1 MSLGIQLLSSRRFL
15 PLFVTQFLGAF
26 NDNAFKNALLIWI
39 AYESA
44 AKSGEHTA
52 ILINLAAGVFILPFF
67 LFSALAGQLADK
79 FEKAWLSQK
88 IKQAE
93 CIIMCLAAY
102 FFIRESLL
110 GLFGVL
116 FLMGLQSTF
125 FGPIK
130 YSLLPE
136 HLKRDELIAGN
147 GLIELGTFLSILM
160 GTLVGGLL
168 VRSATGFGVLLTCLV
183 LFSVIGY
190 LGSRAIPRARLHQP
204 DLKIDWNVF
213 RASDAIIS
221 DVKKVSLLWR
231 SILAISWFW
240 FVGATCL
247 TQFPLYTQTVVGG
260 DETVVTLFLV
270 LFCLGVGTG
279 SMLCNAFMK
288 GVINA
293 RLVPYGCW
301 GMSCCLLLLIGA
313 SYAYCQCWSPQP
325 QILLNAMQFLQRGF
339 VSWCIVFSLMGLAFS
354 AGIYIVPLYALLQH
368 HSPQS
373 TLGRILAANN
383 IMNALFMVGASV
395 LAVALFALGF
405 ELVELFLA
413 VAVLNFGV
421 CVLVR
426 RIVHQKGNN
435 G

>member
-1 MSLGIQLLSSRRFL
+1 
-15 PLFVTQFLGAF
+15 
-26 NDNAFKNALLIWI
+26 
-39 AYESA
+39 
-44 AKSGEHTA
+44 
-52 ILINLAAGVFILPFF
+52 
-67 LFSALAGQLADK
+67 
-79 FEKAWLSQK
+79 
-88 IKQAE
+88 
-93 CIIMCLAAY
+93 
-102 FFIRESLL
+102 
-110 GLFGVL
+110 
-116 FLMGLQSTF
+116 
-125 FGPIK
+125 
-130 YSLLPE
+130 LLPE
-136 HLKRDELIAGN
+136 HLQRDELIAGN
-147 GLIELGTFLSILM
+147 GLIELGTFLSILI

-168 VRSATGFGVLLTCLV
+168 VRSTTGFGVLLSCLV

-190 LGSRAIPRARLHQP
+190 LGSRAIPRARVHQP

-213 RASDAIIS
+213 RASDAIIAA
-221 DVKKVSLLWR
+221 VKKVSLLWR

-260 DETVVTLFLV
+260 DESVVTLFLV

-279 SMLCNAFMK
+279 SLLCNAFMK

-301 GMSCCLLLLIGA
+301 GMSCCLLLLIGT
-313 SYAYCQCWSPQP
+313 SYAYSESCSPQP
-325 QILLNAMQFLQRGF
+325 QILFNAMHFLQQGLI
-339 VSWCIVFSLMGLAFS
+339 SWGIVCSLVGLAFS

-383 IMNALFMVGASV
+383 ILNALFMVVASV
-395 LAVALFALGF
+395 LAVALCALG
-405 ELVELFLA
+405 LGVLQLFLG

-426 RIVHQKGNN
+426 RIVLQKGNN

>member
-1 MSLGIQLLSSRRFL
+1 MSVAMQLLTSRRFL

-39 AYESA
+39 AYESGPR
-44 AKSGEHTA
+44 SGEYTA

-102 FFIRESLL
+102 CFISESLL
-110 GLFGVL
+110 RLFGVL

-136 HLKRDELIAGN
+136 HLQRDELIAGN
-147 GLIELGTFLSILM
+147 GLIELGTFLSILI

-168 VRSATGFGVLLTCLV
+168 VRSTTGFGVLLTCLI

-190 LGSRAIPRARLHQP
+190 LGSRAIPRARVHQP
-204 DLKIDWNVF
+204 DLKMDWNVL
-213 RASDAIIS
+213 RASDAIIAA
-221 DVKKVSLLWR
+221 VKKVPLLWR

-260 DETVVTLFLV
+260 DESVVTLFWSYFV
-270 LFCLGVGTG
+270 WEWARVRCCV
-279 SMLCNAFMK
+279 ML
-288 GVINA
+288 
-293 RLVPYGCW
+293 
-301 GMSCCLLLLIGA
+301 S
-313 SYAYCQCWSPQP
+313 
-325 QILLNAMQFLQRGF
+325 
-339 VSWCIVFSLMGLAFS
+339 
-354 AGIYIVPLYALLQH
+354 
-368 HSPQS
+368 
-373 TLGRILAANN
+373 
-383 IMNALFMVGASV
+383 
-395 LAVALFALGF
+395 
-405 ELVELFLA
+405 
-413 VAVLNFGV
+413 
-421 CVLVR
+421 
-426 RIVHQKGNN
+426 
-435 G
+435 